1 MADAI
6 PGVDIPGSGALAA
19 LFRVPIPYVLEMR
32 RDGKISIAVSTPMTP
47 QSISVQQPFATAIR
61 FTAGDEPVREPTVNK
76 TWMIAIDGDSGWTSR
91 AGYNRDGQVSFA
103 NGPALV
109 KEFEEFLNKYQ
120 RRAAHDPDRYHLIF
134 RALDEGFHFKCE
146 VISWSYARDVRDSP
160 LTSKWSLQLQ
170 AYAPAVEAAPPNI
183 LSPLSD
189 LAAAATAKIQLA
201 NAYVALA
208 GNAATNLRGDMEVL
222 RGPLRALQQTAQAL
236 QTVTSGVRSIAAFPA
251 TLVADFA
258 NAAAAFQNTWQEVVG
273 DDQGGR
279 AVFANGWSALNG
291 EWSRLQAR
299 LGYVAEDAARESTT
313 VLGYSGG
320 RAQDVE
326 EATARRAI
334 VGPAGQSGS
343 AGQPPV
349 AERENTVSVALRAGE
364 DLRAVARRFYGT
376 GAGWSRIAR
385 ANGWLSY
392 HRTGSGRPARLGDI
406 VKVPLDIALDYVVP
420 RDPLLV
426 DLWRSPNNDL
436 AFTADGGLRTV
447 RGEANLRQ
455 GLAGRLLTVR
465 GDAEG
470 FPQYGL
476 PRVAQGQL
484 SRHSAA
490 YVAAHLRE
498 QLLRDPRVSDVRDLD
513 VRQETDALICK
524 ADVIAADVDGTPLT
538 LLAPLPA
545 TV

>member
-6 PGVDIPGSGALAA
+6 PGVDIPGSGAIAA

-32 RDGKISIAVSTPMTP
+32 RDGKIKTAVSPPMTP

-61 FTAGDEPVREPTVNK
+61 FTAGDEPVREPTSNK

-103 NGPALV
+103 NGPVLV

-120 RRAAHDPDRYHLIF
+120 RRAANDPDRYHLIF
-134 RALDEGFHFKCE
+134 RALDEGFHFRCE
-146 VISWSYARDVRDSP
+146 VISWSFARDVRDHP

-170 AYAPAVEAAPPNI
+170 AYAPAVEARPQNI

-222 RGPLRALQQTAQAL
+222 RGPLQALQQTAQAL
-236 QTVTSGVRSIAAFPA
+236 QTVTTGVRAVAAFPA

-258 NAAAAFQNTWQEVVG
+258 NAAVAFQNTWQEVVG
-273 DDQGGR
+273 DEQGGR
-279 AVFANGWSALNG
+279 GLGINGWTALTG
-291 EWSRLQAR
+291 EWDRLQAR

-320 RAQDVE
+320 RAQDVD
-326 EATARRAI
+326 EATARRNT
-334 VGPAGQSGS
+334 AGSLNQGRT
-343 AGQPPV
+343 AATPPV
-349 AERENTVSVALRAGE
+349 ARRESTVSVALGAGE

-376 GAGWSRIAR
+376 GAGWGRIAR
-385 ANGWLSY
+385 VNGWLSF
-392 HRTGSGRPARLGDI
+392 HRTGAGRPARIGDI
-406 VKVPLDIALDYVVP
+406 VKVPLDVDLDYVVP
-420 RDPLLV
+420 PDPLLV
-426 DLWRSPNNDL
+426 DLWRSPDNDFE
-436 AFTADGGLRTV
+436 FTEDGGLRTV

-455 GLAGRLLTVR
+455 ALAGRMLTVK

-490 YVAAHLRE
+490 YVGAHLRE
-498 QLLRDPRVSDVRDLD
+498 QLLRDPRVADVRNLD
-513 VRQETDALICK
+513 VRQEADTLICK